1 MMAWTRVSNMHWRS
15 FVHKHMHGFVRHR
28 GCATSAR
35 AGAPLIDPEE
45 TVDFLNSGRSRT
57 TARIVDQAP
66 EPTLWDRWIV
76 QP

>member
-35 AGAPLIDPEE
+35 AGTPVIDPDIEC
-45 TVDFLNSGRSRT
+45 
-57 TARIVDQAP
+57 IVHMSAC
-66 EPTLWDRWIV
+66 
-76 QP
+76 